1 MTLKKGRQEQPAT
14 IAQDAPTA
22 ARPVDANGREIDQWG
37 LPINGP
43 ARVRA
48 LAELGKPDPHFA
60 PEAWV
65 SASAESAAV
74 TEADKVTGAEN
85 G

>member
-1 MTLKKGRQEQPAT
+1 MTLKKGRQVPAAD
-14 IAQDAPTA
+14 IEKDAPTA
-22 ARPVDANGREIDQWG
+22 PRAVDANGREIDQWG

-65 SASAESAAV
+65 SATTESAAV
-74 TEADKVTGAEN
+74 TEAEN